1 MMKEVERMA
10 QLSPKER
17 EQLQSIQDGLQ
28 GNKPMDDAW
37 LDSAISTLKTNPG
50 FYKNMVKGKGAMFGG
65 VSDAQIESFVDTAAT
80 MDAITLRRIL
90 KAIMYLATWAKPLT
104 DTYNYL
110 DKKSFGFAKHI
121 MLGIAAIIIYNSVLF
136 WIGVWRYV
144 LSYIFGWKAVEVA
157 AVTASRS
164 AASEVISP
172 AAKVLAEAG
181 VASVLSKTA
190 EDAIS
195 GAIPAATAKIPAAT
209 ESLKAK
215 AGKAAKDEAA
225 DMEFSF

>member
-65 VSDAQIESFVDTAAT
+65 VSDEQIESFVDTAAM

-104 DTYNYL
+104 DIYNYL

-157 AVTASRS
+157 TVAASGS

-172 AAKVLAEAG
+172 ATKVLAEAG
-181 VASVLSKTA
+181 IASVLSKAA

-195 GAIPAATAKIPAAT
+195 STIPAATAKIPAET
-209 ESLKAK
+209 LKAK

>member
-1 MMKEVERMA
+1 MA
-10 QLSPKER
+10 QLTPKER
-17 EQLQSIQDGLQ
+17 DQLRSIQDGLQ
-28 GNKPMDDAW
+28 GNTPMDDAW
-37 LDSAISTLKTNPG
+37 LDAAISTLKTNPG
-50 FYKNMVKGKGAMFGG
+50 FFKNMVKGKGAMFGG
-65 VSDAQIESFVDTAAT
+65 VSDEQIESFVDTAAM

-104 DTYNYL
+104 DIYNYL

-144 LSYIFGWKAVEVA
+144 LSYIFGWKAVEAVAVA
-157 AVTASRS
+157 ASGS
-164 AASEVISP
+164 AASEALSP
-172 AAKVLAEAG
+172 ASKVLAEAG
-181 VASVLSKTA
+181 IASVLSKTA

-195 GAIPAATAKIPAAT
+195 GAVPASAAKITA
-209 ESLKAK
+209 ESSKAN

>member
-65 VSDAQIESFVDTAAT
+65 VSDEQIESFVDTAAM

-104 DTYNYL
+104 DIYNYL

-157 AVTASRS
+157 TVAASGS

-172 AAKVLAEAG
+172 ATKVLAEAG
-181 VASVLSKTA
+181 IASVLSKAA

-195 GAIPAATAKIPAAT
+195 STIPAATAKIPAET
-209 ESLKAK
+209 LKSQ